1 MYYQRVDFNLYSPVL
16 LDERSKYLRQLAI
29 DALEGGQRGHVGS
42 TFSLIEILRV
52 LYDDVLFFDV
62 DNPKSPERDRF
73 ILSKGHGCIAQ
84 YVMLADKG
92 FISKL
97 ELKNFCHFTSH
108 LGGHPELGHVPGV
121 EASTGSLGH
130 GLAIATGMAYAAK
143 INSEKF
149 RVYVVLG
156 DGELNEGS
164 VWESAL
170 AAGSHKLNNLIAIV
184 DYNKMQSYGPLKEV
198 WDLEPLEAKFQSFGW
213 KFSTVDGHSISQL
226 QKTLNSAPEQNRP
239 HVVIANTIKGAGAS
253 IAENNPNWHH
263 KSNLT
268 DLEILDLRK
277 DVNA

>member
-42 TFSLIEILRV
+42 TFSIIEILRV

-108 LGGHPELGHVPGV
+108 LGGHPELGQVPGV

-143 INSEKF
+143 INSEDF

-213 KFSTVDGHSISQL
+213 KVSTVDGHSISQL
-226 QKTLNSAPEQNRP
+226 QRTLNSAPDQNRP